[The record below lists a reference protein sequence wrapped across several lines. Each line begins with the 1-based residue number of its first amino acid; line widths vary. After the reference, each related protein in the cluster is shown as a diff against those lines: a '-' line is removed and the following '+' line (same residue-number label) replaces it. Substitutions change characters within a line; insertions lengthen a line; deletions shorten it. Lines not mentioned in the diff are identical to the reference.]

1 MCKNVIVI
9 GGGGHAKVV
18 IDCIRSAGDNVY
30 GILDDGL
37 TPGTEILGAKVL
49 GGVDTYRNYP
59 TCCFVIAIGGNE
71 VRRAISEKLDVQW
84 YTAIHPSAV
93 VSEYAAIGEGTMIL
107 ANAVVNPCA
116 TVGRHCI
123 LNTASVVEHD
133 NKIADFVH
141 LSPRAALAGNVTVGE
156 LTQVGIGAAVR
167 QNITICGGCVIGAGA
182 AVVKDITEE
191 GVYVGVPAKKLCK

>member
-1 MCKNVIVI
+1 MCKEVIVI

-18 IDCIRSAGDNVY
+18 IDCIQSAGDRVL
-30 GILDDGL
+30 GVLDDGL
-37 TPGTEILGAKVL
+37 APGTEILGIPVL
-49 GGVDTYRNYP
+49 GGVEACRNYP
-59 TCCFVIAIGGNE
+59 DCWFVIAIGGNA
-71 VRRAISEKLDVQW
+71 VRKAIDAKLSVKW

-93 VSEYAAIGEGTMIL
+93 VSKYATVGEGSMIL

-123 LNTASVVEHD
+123 INTAAIVEHD

-141 LSPRAALAGNVTVGE
+141 LSPRSALAGNVTVGE

-167 QNITICGGCVIGAGA
+167 QNISICGGCIIGAGA
-182 AVVKDITEE
+182 VVVKDICQE
-191 GVYVGVPAKKLCK
+191 GIYAGVPAKKLCK

>member
-18 IDCIRSAGDNVY
+18 IDCIQSAGDRVF
-30 GILDDGL
+30 GILDDGM
-37 TPGTEILGAKVL
+37 TPGTEILGVRVL
-49 GGVDTYRNYP
+49 GKVDTYRDYP
-59 TCCFVIAIGGNE
+59 DCFFVIAIGGNA
-71 VRRAISEKLDVQW
+71 VRKAIAQKMDVRW

-93 VSEYAAIGEGTMIL
+93 VSKYATVGEGTMIL
-107 ANAVVNPCA
+107 ANATVNPCA

-141 LSPRAALAGNVTVGE
+141 ISPRAALAGNVAVGE
-156 LTQVGIGAAVR
+156 LTQVGIGASVR
-167 QNITICGGCVIGAGA
+167 QGISICGGCVIGAGA
-182 AVVKDITEE
+182 AVVKDIQEE
-191 GVYVGVPAKKLCK
+191 GIYAGVPAKKLCK

>member
-18 IDCIRSAGDNVY
+18 IDCIQSAGDRVF
-30 GILDDGL
+30 GILDDSM
-37 TPGTEILGAKVL
+37 TPGTEILGVRVL
-49 GGVDTYRNYP
+49 GKVNTYRDYP
-59 TCCFVIAIGGNE
+59 DCFFVIAIGGNA
-71 VRRAISEKLDVQW
+71 VRKAIAQKMDARW

-93 VSEYAAIGEGTMIL
+93 VSKYATVGEGTMIL
-107 ANAVVNPCA
+107 ANATVNPCA

-141 LSPRAALAGNVTVGE
+141 ISPRAALAGNVAVGE
-156 LTQVGIGAAVR
+156 LTQVGIGASVR
-167 QNITICGGCVIGAGA
+167 QGISICGGCVIGAGA
-182 AVVKDITEE
+182 AVVKDIQEE
-191 GVYVGVPAKKLCK
+191 GIYAGVPARRLR